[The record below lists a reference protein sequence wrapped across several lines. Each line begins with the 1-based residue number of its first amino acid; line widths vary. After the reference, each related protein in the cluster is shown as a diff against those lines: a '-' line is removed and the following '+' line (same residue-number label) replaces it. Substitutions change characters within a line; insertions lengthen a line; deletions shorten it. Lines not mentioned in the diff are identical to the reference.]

1 MIRLLIVLAVVVVL
15 AFYMNYASRDPAG
28 GDAEPP
34 EVRYERDTRD
44 AQALEHE
51 LQEQA
56 RQQLDAIDATSD

>member
-15 AFYMNYASRDPAG
+15 AFYVNYSSRDSAG
-28 GDAEPP
+28 GAAQPP
-34 EVRYERDTRD
+34 EVHYQRDTQEP
-44 AQALEHE
+44 QALETE